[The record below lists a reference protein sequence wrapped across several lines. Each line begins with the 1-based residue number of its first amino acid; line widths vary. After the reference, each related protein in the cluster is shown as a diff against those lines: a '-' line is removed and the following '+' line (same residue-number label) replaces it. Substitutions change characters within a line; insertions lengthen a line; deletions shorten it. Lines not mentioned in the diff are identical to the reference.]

1 MMCFLG
7 LFLGWDMIMRTTLS
21 PLVWGKMKSERPYGL
36 CHDFV

>member
-7 LFLGWDMIMRTTLS
+7 LFLGWDMIMRTALA
-21 PLVWGKMKSERPYGL
+21 PLVLGKMKSERPYDL